1 MVINKSQ
8 FPSFLSCFSDSSGT
22 IRCNEWMLQEGM
34 FHCHVRTHILA
45 IRAMPQYGG
54 LPWGE
59 GKGTRGDNELPIIR
73 NIQAGLGTGHNG

>member
-1 MVINKSQ
+1 MDVA
-8 FPSFLSCFSDSSGT
+8 G
-22 IRCNEWMLQEGM
+22 E
-34 FHCHVRTHILA
+34 HVRTHILA